1 MSDTALSDSF
11 ISAAKPTAKTSP
23 RLIVNPSG
31 SASPFGAPL
40 SFNKPLGPFAILY
53 EDRAITDSAIPKK
66 YSRPWPTKA
75 ERSAISFETPEERTE
90 RRLKVKAAK
99 TAKVLVVNQY
109 SDVGRNCP
117 TQADRT
123 NVITGKRI
131 TARHQ

>member
-1 MSDTALSDSF
+1 MSATAQSTL
-11 ISAAKPTAKTSP
+11 AQRANGT
-23 RLIVNPSG
+23 
-31 SASPFGAPL
+31 PF
-40 SFNKPLGPFAILY
+40 SILY
-53 EDRAITDSAIPKK
+53 EPRAIPDSAKPPGKPGPR
-66 YSRPWPTKA
+66 SKA
-75 ERSAISFETPEERTE
+75 AKAQQSAISFETPEERTE

-99 TAKVLVVNQY
+99 TSQVLVVNQY